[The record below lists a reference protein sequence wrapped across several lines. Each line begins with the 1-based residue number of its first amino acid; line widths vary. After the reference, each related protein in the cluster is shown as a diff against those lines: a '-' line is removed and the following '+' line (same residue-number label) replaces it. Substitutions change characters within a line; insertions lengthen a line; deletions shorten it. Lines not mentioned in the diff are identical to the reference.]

1 MHFDGLKRREFITL
15 LGGAAAWPLAARAQ
29 KPGVEKRVA
38 VLMNSAATD
47 AAAQSFV
54 AAFVQALRP
63 LGWIE
68 GKNIR
73 VDIRWSAGDARWRAS
88 MQPS

>member
-1 MHFDGLKRREFITL
+1 MPFDQLKRRQFITL
-15 LGGAAAWPLAARAQ
+15 LGGAAAWPLTAHAQ

-47 AAAQSFV
+47 ATVQSLV
-54 AAFVQALRP
+54 TAFVQALRP